1 MSREQKEH
9 SFASAFMRGFMQA
22 KAAYQE
28 AAAKQD
34 AAAER
39 MERSANKS
47 ADMEPEEDDEMSL

>member
-34 AAAER
+34 ATVKR

-47 ADMEPEEDDEMSL
+47 ADVEPEEDDEMSL